1 MKYIFILIF
10 CITSFVNPQGR
21 KTMNEIEKKLDEI
34 RLKFIPD
41 LRTDVFL
48 FNTKEENGKTVIS
61 VETNILPLKKE
72 IEKFFSGDKYKTNV
86 ELLPS
91 AELANNIYGII
102 NLSVANFRVNPSH
115 TAEMATQGL
124 LGHPV
129 KIYKKMKGY
138 FLAQTEDKYVSW
150 VDDDGIELMDEAEI
164 NSWNSS
170 DKIIF
175 TSNFGTCFSESSI
188 NSTPISDLVKG
199 DILKKISNEGEFI
212 KVQFPDKRIAYVL
225 SSEAETYDKWVSDLS
240 TDNKSVV
247 TTAFKFMG
255 FPYLWGGTSTKGM
268 DCSGFTKTVYF
279 NNGYIL
285 PRDASQQVNSGDPV
299 DISKG
304 FENLLP
310 GDLLFFGS
318 KADGTR
324 KERVTHVAIYI
335 GNNDF
340 IHSSGRVRI
349 NSLDNS
355 KNYFSAYRFNSLLGA
370 KRILGA
376 ENMNG
381 IIETKNLFKKA
392 GVQQ

>member
-1 MKYIFILIF
+1 
-10 CITSFVNPQGR
+10 
-21 KTMNEIEKKLDEI
+21 MNEYEKKLNEI
-34 RLKFIPD
+34 RLKYIPD
-41 LRTDVFL
+41 LRTGVFL
-48 FNTKEENGKTVIS
+48 YHTKEESGKTVIS

-72 IEKFFSGDKYKTNV
+72 IEEFFSGDKFTTKV

-91 AELANNIYGII
+91 AELSSKIYGVV
-102 NLSVANFRVNPSH
+102 NLSVANFRVNPGH

-129 KIYKKMKGY
+129 KIFKKMKGY
-138 FLAQTEDKYVSW
+138 YLAQTEDKYVSW
-150 VDDDGIELMDEAEI
+150 VDDDGIEVMDAAEI
-164 NSWNSS
+164 NTWNTA

-175 TSNFGTCFSESSI
+175 VKDFGECFSESNI
-188 NSTPISDLVKG
+188 NSTPVSDLVKG
-199 DILKKISNEGEFI
+199 NILKKISTEGDFI
-212 KVQFPDKRIAYVL
+212 KVQFPDKRTAYVH
-225 SSEAETYDKWVSDLS
+225 SSDAVNFDSWASSRK
-240 TDNKSVV
+240 TDNKYIIA
-247 TTAFKFMG
+247 TASKFMG

-279 NNGYIL
+279 DNGYIL

-310 GDLLFFGS
+310 GDLLFFGT

-349 NSLDNS
+349 NSLDKS
-355 KNYFSAYRFNSLLGA
+355 KDYFSAYRFNSLLRA

-376 ENMNG
+376 KNMSG
-381 IIETKNLFKKA
+381 ILETKYLFNKA